1 MGTTGPGSRAPPTSA
16 DCQLGRA
23 NRLFLQD
30 ASRSQAAALQP
41 SDLSSGAGA
50 VLVFHQGGSLPGA
63 FSVCGGRMSITPSDQ
78 PDTHTLTKVYKSSIL
93 LILRRGR
100 RSELDV
106 RLKLDDGSRE
116 SLHRG
121 FLKVSTTDNNR
132 IYSLMSVHE
141 LPRNKR
147 SLFFFQQISLLSHL

>member
-1 MGTTGPGSRAPPTSA
+1 MNEG
-16 DCQLGRA
+16 L
-23 NRLFLQD
+23 L
-30 ASRSQAAALQP
+30 
-41 SDLSSGAGA
+41 
-50 VLVFHQGGSLPGA
+50 
-63 FSVCGGRMSITPSDQ
+63 
-78 PDTHTLTKVYKSSIL
+78 KVYKSSIL

-100 RSELDV
+100 PSELDV

-121 FLKVSTTDNNR
+121 FLKVSTTDNN
-132 IYSLMSVHE
+132 IILSLMSVHE